1 MRSKAILI
9 LAVALCAML
18 VSTADSATITWA
30 SPSTSPARDD
40 AGNPLPGQSTF
51 GVPNLSRGALVQLWL
66 AVGAIDDPFMVP
78 LAYEATD
85 WHVDD
90 VLLQESHVGHGTFLS
105 NAGSWSTKSD
115 FAVNEGDTVYV
126 RAYNLPQADW
136 TAAGLTTRELGIENS
151 QGAIVSQLVLDVRN
165 PQTLNFADLKTV
177 PIPEPATLLLLA
189 PGLALWAIRRKK

>member
-30 SPSTSPARDD
+30 SPSTSPARNF
-40 AGNPLPGQSTF
+40 AGDPLPGQSTF
-51 GVPNLSRGALVQLWL
+51 GTPNLTRGALVQLWL
-66 AVGAIDDPFMVP
+66 AVGAIDNPFMVQA
-78 LAYEATD
+78 AYDSTA
-85 WHVDD
+85 WKLDD

-115 FAVNEGDTVYV
+115 FAVNEGDTLYV
-126 RAYNLPQADW
+126 RAYNLPKAEW
-136 TAAGLTTRELGIENS
+136 TAAVLGARELGIGNS
-151 QGAIVSQLVLDVRN
+151 QGATVFQLVGDVRN

>member
-30 SPSTSPARDD
+30 SPSTSPARDF

-51 GVPNLSRGALVQLWL
+51 GTPNLSRGALVQLWL
-66 AVGAIDDPFMVP
+66 AVGAIDNPFMVQG
-78 LAYEATD
+78 AYADTA
-85 WHVDD
+85 WKTDD
-90 VLLQESHVGHGTFLS
+90 VLLMESHVGHGTFLS
-105 NAGSWSTKSD
+105 NAGSWSTRSD
-115 FAVNEGDTVYV
+115 FTVNEGDIVYV
-126 RAYNLPQADW
+126 RAYNLPKADW
-136 TAAGLTTRELGIENS
+136 TAAAIGTRELGIANS
-151 QGAIVSQLVLDVRN
+151 QGAIVSMAVGPVIN
-165 PQTLNFADLKTV
+165 PQTLNFADLKTQ